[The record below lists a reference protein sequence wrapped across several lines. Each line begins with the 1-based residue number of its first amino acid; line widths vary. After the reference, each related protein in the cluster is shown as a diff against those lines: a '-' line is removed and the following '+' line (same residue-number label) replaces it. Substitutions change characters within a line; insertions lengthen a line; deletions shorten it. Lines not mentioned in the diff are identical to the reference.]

1 MSSNL
6 AKRTLTC
13 VVGVPAIL
21 AIIFLVPQYNFIA
34 LSIFIILMCL
44 LGSIEMSR
52 MLFGHTVP
60 SAFLSTGF
68 CILTYVRN
76 LLDIKAYIAF
86 YFFLLSIIAILS
98 AEIKKGE
105 KTDFASSI
113 TDISK
118 KMLLLLYPGYL
129 LSFII
134 LMLSLENISAS
145 AVVLFICL
153 VFSNDIFAYIFGM
166 LFGRGHG
173 GVVKVSPKKSLAGF
187 AGGLVG
193 CIGICLLLFALL
205 KDLPSI
211 ALWIRIL
218 LAVLISTAANIGDLA
233 ESVFKRSAG
242 VKDSGNIFPGRGGVL
257 DSIDSIIVSAPFF
270 YIVWNLI

>member
-21 AIIFLVPQYNFIA
+21 AIIFFIPQYNFIA

-44 LGSIEMSR
+44 LGSFEMSR
-52 MLFGHTVP
+52 MLFSKTVP
-60 SAFLSTGF
+60 ASFLSTGF
-68 CILTYVRN
+68 CILTYIRN
-76 LLDIKAYIAF
+76 LFQIKADISF
-86 YFFLLSIIAILS
+86 YFFLLSIIAILAS
-98 AEIKKGE
+98 EIKLGE
-105 KTDFASSI
+105 KNDFGTSI
-113 TDISK
+113 SDISK
-118 KMLLLLYPGYL
+118 KVLLLLYPGYL

-134 LMLSLENISAS
+134 LMLSLENITAS
-145 AVVLFICL
+145 AVVLFISL

-187 AGGLVG
+187 AGGLAG
-193 CIGICLLLFALL
+193 CIGVCLLLFAVL
-205 KDLPSI
+205 KDLPAV

-218 LAVLISTAANIGDLA
+218 LAILISTAANIGDLA

>member
-13 VVGVPAIL
+13 VVGVPSIL
-21 AIIFLVPQYNFIA
+21 AIIFMVPQYNFIA
-34 LSIFIILMCL
+34 LSIFIILLCL
-44 LGSIEMSR
+44 GGSIEMSR
-52 MLFGHTVP
+52 MVFRRIDP

-68 CILTYVRN
+68 CILTYLQN
-76 LLDIKAYIAF
+76 LLEIKADISL
-86 YFFLLSIIAILS
+86 YFFLLSIIVIIS
-98 AEIKKGE
+98 AEIKNGE
-105 KTDFASSI
+105 KSDFIDSIANVSSRVLI
-113 TDISK
+113 LI
-118 KMLLLLYPGYL
+118 YPGFL
-129 LSFII
+129 LSFLIQ
-134 LMLSLENISAS
+134 MLSLENMTAS

-187 AGGLVG
+187 AGGLAG
-193 CIGICLLLFALL
+193 CIGICLLLFAVL
-205 KDLPSI
+205 KDLPSV

-218 LAVLISTAANIGDLA
+218 LAVLISTTANIGDLA

-270 YIVWNLI
+270 YIIWNLI

>member
-13 VVGVPAIL
+13 VIGVPAIL

-44 LGSIEMSR
+44 LGSMEMSR
-52 MLFGHTVP
+52 MLFGKTVP

-68 CILTYVRN
+68 CTLTYLRN
-76 LLDIKAYIAF
+76 LLGIKADIAF

-113 TDISK
+113 NDISK

-166 LFGRGHG
+166 LLGRGHG

>member
-1 MSSNL
+1 VSSNL

-44 LGSIEMSR
+44 LGSFEMSR
-52 MLFGHTVP
+52 MLFGRIVP

-68 CILTYVRN
+68 CILTYIQN
-76 LLDIKAYIAF
+76 LVDIKADISF

-98 AEIKKGE
+98 AEIKRGE
-105 KTDFASSI
+105 KTDFSTSI
-113 TDISK
+113 NDISRK
-118 KMLLLLYPGYL
+118 VLLLLYPGYL

-134 LMLSLENISAS
+134 LMLSLENITPS

-173 GVVKVSPKKSLAGF
+173 GVVKVSPKKSLQGF
-187 AGGLVG
+187 IGGLAG

-205 KDLPSI
+205 KDLPSVPV
-211 ALWIRIL
+211 WVRVL

-257 DSIDSIIVSAPFF
+257 DSVDSIIVSAPFF